1 MLTDRMSMSENRRK
15 QKCGCL
21 AFLGVCPRSEHAKV
35 SYWQSTPST
44 PSMNTITYIWGGFQ
58 TSIECLARGLAIVE
72 VADVWQAALV
82 KTGA

>member
-1 MLTDRMSMSENRRK
+1 
-15 QKCGCL
+15 
-21 AFLGVCPRSEHAKV
+21 
-35 SYWQSTPST
+35 
-44 PSMNTITYIWGGFQ
+44 MNTITYIWGGFQ